1 MISYTAYEEAIK
13 NEPNDKEFKKF
24 NSRVFIYRGILID
37 YNYDVPDAEADEFD
51 PYYDEGYVR
60 LLLGDVPLV
69 DYVRPHVVLDFKN
82 DIEKYK
88 DDIIKYIDSIVDS
101 KANDD

>member
-24 NSRVFIYRGILID
+24 NSINIYRGILID
-37 YNYDVPDAEADEFD
+37 YNYDVPDAESDEFD
-51 PYYDEGYVR
+51 PYFDEGYVR
-60 LLLGDVPLV
+60 MV
-69 DYVRPHVVLDFKN
+69 DNKIDYIRPHVVLPFKN

-88 DDIIKYIDSIVDS
+88 DDIIKYIDDKIES
-101 KANDD
+101 KINDDSDD

>member
-24 NSRVFIYRGILID
+24 NSHVFIYRGILID
-37 YNYDVPDAEADEFD
+37 YNYDEYESDEFD
-51 PYYDEGYVR
+51 PYFDEGYVR
-60 LLLGDVPLV
+60 MVGNKI
-69 DYVRPHVVLDFKN
+69 DYIRPHVVLPFKN

-101 KANDD
+101 KINDDSDD

>member
-24 NSRVFIYRGILID
+24 NSIFIYRGILID
-37 YNYDVPDAEADEFD
+37 YNYDVPDAESDEFD
-51 PYYDEGYVR
+51 PYFDEGYVR
-60 LLLGDVPLV
+60 MVGNKI
-69 DYVRPHVVLDFKN
+69 DYIRPHVVLDYKN

-88 DDIIKYIDSIVDS
+88 DDIINFIDSKIDSIVDS
-101 KANDD
+101 KVNDD

>member
-24 NSRVFIYRGILID
+24 NSINIYRGILID
-37 YNYDVPDAEADEFD
+37 YNYDVPDAKSDEFD
-51 PYYDEGYVR
+51 PYFDEGYVR
-60 LLLGDVPLV
+60 MVGNKI
-69 DYVRPHVVLDFKN
+69 DYIRPHVVLPFKN

-88 DDIIKYIDSIVDS
+88 DDIIKYIDDKIES
-101 KANDD
+101 KINDDSDD

>member
-1 MISYTAYEEAIK
+1 MISYEQYKQAIE

-24 NSRVFIYRGILID
+24 NSINIYRGILID
-37 YNYDVPDAEADEFD
+37 YNFDVSDAESDEFD
-51 PYYDEGYVR
+51 PYFDEGYVR
-60 LLLGDVPLV
+60 MVGNKI
-69 DYVRPHVVLDFKN
+69 DYIRPHVVLDYKN

-101 KANDD
+101 KVNDDSDD

>member
-24 NSRVFIYRGILID
+24 NSINIYRGILID
-37 YNYDVPDAEADEFD
+37 YNFDVPDAESDEFD
-51 PYYDEGYVR
+51 PYFDEGYVR
-60 LLLGDVPLV
+60 MVGNKI
-69 DYVRPHVVLDFKN
+69 DYIRPHVVLDYKN

-88 DDIIKYIDSIVDS
+88 DDIIKYIDDKIES
-101 KANDD
+101 KINDDSDD

>member
-24 NSRVFIYRGILID
+24 NSINIYRGILID
-37 YNYDVPDAEADEFD
+37 YNYDVSDAESDEFD
-51 PYYDEGYVR
+51 PYFDEGYVR
-60 LLLGDVPLV
+60 MVGNKI
-69 DYVRPHVVLDFKN
+69 DYIRPHVVLTFKN

-88 DDIIKYIDSIVDS
+88 DDIIKYIDNKIES
-101 KANDD
+101 KINDDSDD

>member
-1 MISYTAYEEAIK
+1 MITYTDYVEAIK

-24 NSRVFIYRGILID
+24 NSRVYIYRGILID
-37 YNYDVPDAEADEFD
+37 YNFDEPDAETDEFD
-51 PYYDEGYVR
+51 PYFDEGYTRMV
-60 LLLGDVPLV
+60 GDKI
-69 DYVRPHVVLDFKN
+69 DYIRPHVVLTFKN

-88 DDIIKYIDSIVDS
+88 DDILKYIDDIIES